1 MWIGGRDLRAVQGQW
16 GVPLAPE
23 PTRARVHTGVL
34 TAARAHSQCT
44 RARTHSLPRPAHLRL
59 LPSSLAPAS
68 VPSQVRHH
76 REVAETKSLVSG
88 KGHTVGCQVD
98 TTLVPSLSVETF
110 AETDGQ

>member
-1 MWIGGRDLRAVQGQW
+1 MWIGGRDLRAVQGQR